1 VQLPTPILTGR
12 LIRRRL
18 RFLLDLRLDGGEL
31 CTVHCPNT
39 GTMEGCLEPDALV
52 LSSRAANPERK
63 YPYGAELIQ
72 LASGVWIGINTHRAN
87 LIVGEALRRRA
98 VPELAVYDQVR
109 AEVRYGRSSRADFL
123 LEAEGEPPCLVEVKN
138 ATWPTPDGGIGFPDA
153 VTLRGQKHVRELRA
167 ARRRGTRAVFLFLC
181 NRDDG
186 SFFRPCHER
195 DPDYA
200 EALARA
206 AGAGVEVLAYRVRF
220 APPTLELGERLPVEL
235 PSPRARSSSRRGPSS
250 RRTRF

>member
-1 VQLPTPILTGR
+1 MKLPTPILRGH

-18 RFLLDLRLDGGEL
+18 RFLLDLRTDAGEL
-31 CTVHCPNT
+31 TTVHCPNT

-52 LSSRAANPERK
+52 LASRAENPERK

-72 LASGVWIGINTHRAN
+72 LASGAWIGINTLRAN
-87 LIVGEALRRRA
+87 RIVGEALRGGA

-109 AEVRYGRSSRADFL
+109 AEVRYGEASRADFL

-138 ATWPTPDGGIGFPDA
+138 ATWPTPDGGTGFPDA

-186 SFFRPCHER
+186 SYFRPCHEH

-200 EALARA
+200 AALSRA
-206 AGAGVEVLAYRVRF
+206 ARAGVEVLAYQVRF
-220 APPTLELGERLPVEL
+220 DPPTLELGERLPVEL
-235 PSPRARSSSRRGPSS
+235 PSPRARSLRRRS
-250 RRTRF
+250 